1 MPPPSPHPLPRCL
14 LTSHARLAPHLLA
27 FGVAGGDIGLWVLLP
42 IKRALKRL
50 KVVLAEGI
58 RAKVLAGPTAA
69 ALGVKAQPTAVL
81 VTWRVS
87 PGREKAFRGPSTH
100 PPGPSWGADLLQ
112 GRERTRLPGLR
123 VA

>member
-1 MPPPSPHPLPRCL
+1 M
-14 LTSHARLAPHLLA
+14 AR
-27 FGVAGGDIGLWVLLP
+27 GDVGLWVRLP
-42 IKRALKRL
+42 IKGALERL
-50 KVVLAEGI
+50 KVVLAEGV
-58 RAKVLAGPTAA
+58 RAKVLAGPAAA
-69 ALGVKAQPTAVL
+69 ALGVKAQPAAVL

-100 PPGPSWGADLLQ
+100 PPDPSWGADLLQ